1 MRVKGDEALF
11 YYTKLIDRVG
21 LNEGNIKV
29 TEAEFAEAESI
40 VKPDVKAALTRA
52 IANVMKFHEEQMPKT
67 WLTNRSAGSMLG
79 QKVTPV
85 DSVGIYVPGG
95 TAAYP
100 SSVMMNACPAKVA
113 GVPRIV
119 MAVPPG
125 KDGKVNPNVLVTAKL
140 IGVTE
145 IYKMGGAQ
153 AIAALAFGTAAVP
166 KVEKITGPGNIFVTL
181 AKKAVIGH
189 VDIDML
195 AGPSEILIIA
205 DETAKPEYLAADLLS
220 QAEHDPLACAILLTD
235 SEAVAKAVAE
245 EVELQLAKLPRREI
259 AATSLAQAGKIVL
272 AKDIETVIEMANMS
286 APEHLEVMTKAPFE
300 VLPYIRNAGAV
311 FLGAYSPEPLGDYY
325 AGPNHVLPTGGTAK
339 FYSVLNVETFMKK
352 TSVIAYTA
360 PALLAAADD
369 IITLAEAEGL
379 TAHANAIRKRVGRED

>member
-1 MRVKGDEALF
+1 MKLNGSIELGPIVGLSEMIVDIVETGRTLKENKLAEVDSVFTATARLIANRASFKLKFARLHKLVEDLRIVLNEEDNKMQVTDARKMSAAEIAALMKKKAFDEVELSPRIQAGTDAMFGRHMTAAQVVDQIVADVRKNGDESLF
-11 YYTKLIDRVG
+11 YYTKLIDRVE
-21 LNEGNIKV
+21 LTPENIRV
-29 TEAEFAEAESI
+29 TEEEFAEAEAI
-40 VKPDVKAALTRA
+40 VKPEVKAALERA

-67 WLTNRSAGSMLG
+67 WLTNRPYGSLLG

-153 AIAALAFGTAAVP
+153 AIAALAFGTATVP

-195 AGPSEILIIA
+195 AGPSEILI
-205 DETAKPEYLAADLLS
+205 
-220 QAEHDPLACAILLTD
+220 
-235 SEAVAKAVAE
+235 V
-245 EVELQLAKLPRREI
+245 
-259 AATSLAQAGKIVL
+259 
-272 AKDIETVIEMANMS
+272 
-286 APEHLEVMTKAPFE
+286 
-300 VLPYIRNAGAV
+300 
-311 FLGAYSPEPLGDYY
+311 
-325 AGPNHVLPTGGTAK
+325 
-339 FYSVLNVETFMKK
+339 
-352 TSVIAYTA
+352 
-360 PALLAAADD
+360 ADD
-369 IITLAEAEGL
+369 S
-379 TAHANAIRKRVGRED
+379 ANPLIWQQTF